1 MQFLDSV
8 IAVTGGASGL
18 GEGVIRRAV
27 SFGARAAVILDV
39 NKDLAGE
46 LASDLGASA
55 HYVPCDVTDTEQIDN
70 AIAEVMASFGRL
82 DVAVACAGVGLGQR
96 TLNKDGSPANL
107 DDFRRVIDINLVGT
121 FDFMRQAASAM
132 QRSDVRDDAA
142 ERGVIVMTSSSAA
155 FEGQVG
161 QVAYS
166 ASKGG
171 IVGMTTPLARDL
183 SSAGIRVVTIAP
195 GLMDTPIYAQLGTEV
210 KDRLTGLT
218 VFPKRFGL
226 PDEFAHM
233 VQSVVENPYM
243 NGEVVRIHGATHLP
257 PR

>member
-1 MQFLDSV
+1 MQLRDSV

-27 SFGARAAVILDV
+27 SCGVRAAVILDV
-39 NKDLAGE
+39 NEERAKAIAGE
-46 LASDLGASA
+46 VGSGV
-55 HYVPCDVTDTEQIDN
+55 HFIYCDVTQSDQVHRAVE
-70 AIAEVMASFGRL
+70 EVVESFGGL
-82 DVAVACAGVGLGQR
+82 DVAVACAGIGLGQR
-96 TLNKDGSPANL
+96 TLKRDGTPANL
-107 DDFRRVIDINLVGT
+107 DDFRKVLDINLVGT
-121 FDFMRQAASAM
+121 FDFVRRAASAM
-132 QRSDVRDDAA
+132 QNKDVQEDMG

-171 IVGMTTPLARDL
+171 IASITTPLARDL
-183 SSAGIRVVTIAP
+183 STSNIRVVTIAP
-195 GLMDTPIYAQLGTEV
+195 GLIETPIYEQLGAEV
-210 KDRLTGLT
+210 KERLEELT

-233 VQSVVENPYM
+233 VQSVVENTYM
-243 NGEVVRIHGATHLP
+243 NGEIIRLHGGTHLP